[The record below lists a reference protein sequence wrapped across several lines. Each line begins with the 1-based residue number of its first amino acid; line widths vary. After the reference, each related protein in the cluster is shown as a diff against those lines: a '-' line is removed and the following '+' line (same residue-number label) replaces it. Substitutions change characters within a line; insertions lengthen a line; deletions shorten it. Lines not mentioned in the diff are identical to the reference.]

1 MILRLTT
8 LAVAALL
15 LFSPAILPNIA
26 SIGSSP
32 AHAAEMDSTVKAALD
47 DQTPPS
53 ELDKKTIRKRI
64 KALRAAMKSGDLS
77 REDRRQLRQKMKAYR
92 SELKS
97 RRGATTDGEATGKR
111 KKRKGAMEEEQT
123 PKPEMEKQAP
133 AGEKEKQA
141 PAGEM
146 EKQAPAGEME
156 KQAPAGETEK
166 QAPPKTEVE
175 KPKTAPEEGAM
186 PETQG
191 DQGGMKP
198 KSDTG
203 EKPVATV
210 SDTDCKNLWDS
221 ANKNGDDV
229 LTDEEATPFVAALKT
244 SGDTGSGPTIKR
256 SDFMD
261 ACMKGAFK
269 TVSP

>member
-141 PAGEM
+141 PAGE
-146 EKQAPAGEME
+146 
-156 KQAPAGETEK
+156 TEK